1 MLVSQYS
8 SISRRGLFLSTYTLI
23 VSLGILVMYILGSGL
38 NWRFVCIIPV
48 SVLILQSCN
57 LVFIPESP
65 VWLLGHSGVK
75 EAREAL
81 QWLRAAD
88 DVEVELDN
96 LRKVQEK
103 QESAL
108 SLCDA
113 LKNFP
118 HPDVYK
124 PVLIVTFNFVLIIL
138 AGPVTIV
145 FYAVEIFQTTG
156 VEIDKYLA
164 AIIMGAVRVIGMKI
178 FNHDLKMLER
188 FLINLFQEAY
198 VQFF

>member
-1 MLVSQYS
+1 
-8 SISRRGLFLSTYTLI
+8 
-23 VSLGILVMYILGSGL
+23 MYILGSGL
-38 NWRFVCIIPV
+38 NWRFVCIVPV
-48 SVLILQSCN
+48 SILILQSCN

-81 QWLRAAD
+81 QWLRATD
-88 DVEVELDN
+88 DVEGELDN
-96 LRKVQEK
+96 LRKVREK

-113 LKNFP
+113 LKNFT

-138 AGPVTIV
+138 AGPVAIV

-164 AIIMGAVRVIGMKI
+164 AIIMGAVRVLGMKI
-178 FNHDLKMLER
+178 FYHDLKMFRR
-188 FLINLFQEAY
+188 FSRNLFQEAY